1 MKISLMF
8 IVKRKSLMNK
18 SINTNY
24 SIPFAD
30 ASLSIVPVLPIIII
44 SFILI
49 ITKGSRKKVLFI
61 VVTPPP
67 PPNIKL
73 SGHIFLI
80 FFSQAS
86 KRGIFSMWSGL

>member
-1 MKISLMF
+1 
-8 IVKRKSLMNK
+8 MNK

-67 PPNIKL
+67 PPTIEL
-73 SGHIFLI
+73 SGHT
-80 FFSQAS
+80 FFGFFFQAL
-86 KRGIFSMWSGL
+86 KKVIFSLWSGL